1 MGFVL
6 AASTVLLMMRASCHA
21 PGYDPRRTVRRP
33 WLRGR
38 HEPVAFPPPP
48 GARDVPVSPPVSA
61 APVDDDSTDEARNV
75 GTWRPDAVAS
85 ASSSLSAC
93 PPEMVLVEGDYCPVT
108 QQTCLQWIDDG
119 STFLP
124 NHRCAMFAEPSRCL
138 SKERVFMRFCID
150 RDEHGDPSSGLPDA
164 DVSWTMAAQVCQS
177 EEKRLCAEAE
187 WVFACEGP
195 DMLPYPT
202 GFTRDATLCNYDR
215 TDLMDGHGGLK
226 DLRRPAGD
234 LPRCTSPFGVRN
246 MVGNVDEWV
255 VREGV
260 TTPPFRSA
268 LKGGWWMAAR
278 NRCRPATTAHDE
290 HYRDKQTGFRCCRD
304 VVP

>member
-1 MGFVL
+1 MLAVL
-6 AASTVLLMMRASCHA
+6 VVLLMMRASCHA
-21 PGYDPRRTVRRP
+21 PGYDLRRTVRPP
-33 WLRGR
+33 WR
-38 HEPVAFPPPP
+38 HERHKPVAFQPQP
-48 GARDVPVSPPVSA
+48 GAGDVPPSSPTASP
-61 APVDDDSTDEARNV
+61 APVDDDAIDEAHDV
-75 GTWRPDAVAS
+75 GTWPPDAV
-85 ASSSLSAC
+85 SSVSPPAC
-93 PPEMVLVEGDYCPVT
+93 PPEMVLVEGNYCPVS
-108 QQTCLQWIDDG
+108 QQTCLQWIDEG

-124 NHRCAMFAEPSRCL
+124 NHRCARFAEPSRCL

-202 GFTRDATLCNYDR
+202 GFTRDATVCNYDR

-226 DLRRPAGD
+226 DLRKRAGD

-260 TTPPFRSA
+260 TFPPFRSA

-304 VVP
+304 ALP